1 MSRIVGID
9 LGTTNS
15 LVAYVDRGVPRVI
28 PDADG
33 RALLPSIVAYTPAG
47 VLVGDA
53 ARRQLVRNPART
65 IYSVK
70 RLMGRGYEDVRG
82 DLAHLPFEVVPA
94 AEVVRIRVG
103 EREVTPPEVSAQIL
117 RALKQRAEGALGEK
131 VEQAVITVP
140 AYFND
145 SQRQA
150 TKDAGRIAGLEVL
163 RIVNEPTAASLA
175 YGLQKLA
182 QGTIAVY
189 DLGGGTFDISILRVK
204 DGVFEV
210 LATNG
215 DTHLGGDDIDRVLVD
230 WLLEDIRAVHG
241 TDLSGDAEARQELR
255 LAAEAAKC
263 RLSFEARTQLA
274 IPFGEF
280 VYRRD
285 ITREDLEARL
295 GPLVERTLGPCRLA
309 LRDAGLSPAD
319 VDEVVLVG
327 GSTRVPLVR
336 RRVEALFGKAPHS
349 QLNPD
354 EVVALGAAVQAQ
366 ILAGGITD
374 MLLLDVTPLSLGI
387 ETLGGIVSVLIAR
400 NTTIPTMAKEQFTT
414 SADGQTVV
422 DLHVL
427 QGERELA
434 RDNRSLARF
443 ELRVDP
449 MPAGMPKI
457 EVTFLI
463 DANGILQ
470 VHAKEL
476 RTGKEASIEVRPTY
490 GLTEAEVERM
500 VDESFEHAEA
510 DVAAR
515 LLIEAQTEADNVA
528 NHVQRALTQGAQL
541 AEPGER
547 ERIEAALARLREARA
562 GRDRDLIHERT
573 TEVNRATER
582 LAEAMMDAALKG
594 ALASKRADRI
604 LESS

>member
-1 MSRIVGID
+1 MSHIVGID

-15 LVAYVDRGVPRVI
+15 LVAYVDRGVPRVL

-33 RALLPSIVAYTPAG
+33 RVLLPSIVAYTPEG

-70 RLMGRGYEDVRG
+70 RLMGRGFEDVRG
-82 DLAHLPFEVVPA
+82 ELTHLPFEVVPA

-117 RALKQRAEGALGEK
+117 RALKQRAEAALGEK

-215 DTHLGGDDIDRVLVD
+215 DTHLGGDDFDRVLVD
-230 WLLEDIRAVHG
+230 WLLEDIRATHDA
-241 TDLSGDAEARQELR
+241 DLSGDAEARQELR

-274 IPFGEF
+274 IPFGDF

-295 GPLVERTLGPCRLA
+295 GPLVERTLGPCRMA
-309 LRDAGLSPAD
+309 LRDAGLAPAD

-336 RRVEALFGKAPHS
+336 RRVEALFGKTPHS

-443 ELRVDP
+443 ELRVGP

-470 VHAKEL
+470 VHAREL
-476 RTGKEASIEVRPTY
+476 RSGKEASIEVRPTY

-510 DVAAR
+510 DVSAR

-528 NHVQRALTQGAQL
+528 NHVQRALVQGAQL

-562 GRDRDLIHERT
+562 GTDRDLIHERT